1 MIRSLVTLASTE
13 AAAMHAMVASPFGT
27 ASAGTVSPRTGKPS
41 VSAYAG
47 PGSSRANA
55 RRIPSM
61 FITCSPCRSTSAAG
75 MITTD
80 QAIARRTTSA

>member
-13 AAAMHAMVASPFGT
+13 AAAMHALVASPFGT

-55 RRIPSM
+55 RRIALDVHHVQPV
-61 FITCSPCRSTSAAG
+61 PVDVGGRDDHH
-75 MITTD
+75 D
-80 QAIARRTTSA
+80 QATARRTTSA